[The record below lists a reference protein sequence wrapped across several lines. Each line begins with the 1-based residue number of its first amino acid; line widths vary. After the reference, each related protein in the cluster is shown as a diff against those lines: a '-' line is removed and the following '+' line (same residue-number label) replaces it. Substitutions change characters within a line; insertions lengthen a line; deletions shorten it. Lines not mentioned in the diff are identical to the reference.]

1 VAHRL
6 EVAGLTENIFDEQSL
21 ELIFERS
28 GGIPRQINNIAN
40 MSMLAAFSKG
50 EKTIT
55 SEIVAEGVES
65 SR

>member
-1 VAHRL
+1 V
-6 EVAGLTENIFDEQSL
+6 ENIFDEQAM

-40 MSMLAAFSKG
+40 MGMLAAFSKG
-50 EKTIT
+50 EKLIG
-55 SEIVAEGVES
+55 SGLVAEGIES

>member
-1 VAHRL
+1 M
-6 EVAGLTENIFDEQSL
+6 

-28 GGIPRQINNIAN
+28 GGIPRQINNLAN

-50 EKTIT
+50 EKLIT
-55 SEIVAEGVES
+55 EALVQEGVES